1 MSTDQRVKVEAA
13 SGSLQIQSA
22 AFVEGQAWQVRAL
35 GRQRLLVES
44 ELMVNSMKGDSA
56 GLGRLNHSIFVSLL
70 YGLVAQ
76 KFDGLVSVDLG
87 DSIKRLYF
95 KQGELVFA
103 ASNLI
108 DDRLGEVIYRA
119 GQITLDQLTEAA
131 VQVNRNTKFGRVLLE
146 NQVFSSSQL
155 WDALKLQVT
164 SIFQSIFLYDFVYV
178 QIEPGQHLS
187 PTAVTIEEPT
197 VMLIDDSQGYADIY
211 RQFRMRLDKS
221 CRMIPVNFV
230 VERIGAHPGT
240 FVGDTLDLVYANPL
254 VEDFMAHSK
263 LIEANSLCAL
273 FDMVNHHAIK
283 IEGFDTST
291 RGGLDSGPSTKE
303 IKALLDAYHLIVDGA
318 KKAFADEEIDFPV
331 LDIELFLDQQYSFR
345 RSPVFVLQD
354 GTIAPEAIVSIYTK
368 ARTSARQAEL
378 MAHQMQGLI
387 LFLLQVIGDL
397 LPGGKGWE
405 LKRSFQNLVT

>member
-22 AFVEGQAWQVRAL
+22 AFAEGQAWQVRAL

-44 ELMVNSMKGDSA
+44 ELMANSMKGDSA
-56 GLGRLNHSIFVSLL
+56 GLGRMNHSVFVSLL

-146 NQVFSSSQL
+146 NRVFSSSQL

-187 PTAVTIEEPT
+187 PTAVNIEEPT
-197 VMLIDDSQGYADIY
+197 VVLIDDSQGYADIY
-211 RQFRMRLDKS
+211 RQFRMRLGKTL
-221 CRMIPVNFV
+221 RMIPVNFV
-230 VERIGAHPGT
+230 VERIGALPGT
-240 FVGDTLDLVYANPL
+240 FLGDTLDLVYANPL
-254 VEDFMAHSK
+254 VRDFMTHSK
-263 LIEANSLCAL
+263 LTEANSIAAL
-273 FDMVNHHAIK
+273 FDMVHHHAIK
-283 IEGFDTST
+283 IEGFDSSI
-291 RGGLDSGPSTKE
+291 RGGLDSGASTKE
-303 IKALLDAYHLIVDGA
+303 IEALLDSYHLIVDGA
-318 KKAFADEEIDFPV
+318 KKAFADEEMDFPV

-368 ARTSARQAEL
+368 ARTSARQADL